1 MPDDVPDD
9 GQPPEDAVVTCSGSI
24 TLPPIGGT
32 NDTEA

>member
-9 GQPPEDAVVTCSGSI
+9 AQPEDAVVTCSGSI

-32 NDTEA
+32 NDTED